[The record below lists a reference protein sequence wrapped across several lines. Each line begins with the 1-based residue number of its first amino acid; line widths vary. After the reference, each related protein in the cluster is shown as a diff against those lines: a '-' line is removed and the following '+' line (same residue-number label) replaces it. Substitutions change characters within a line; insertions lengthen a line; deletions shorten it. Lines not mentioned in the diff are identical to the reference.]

1 VADELRVILYPWFT
15 IVKCRS
21 VPLSSKT
28 GRLYPSEAAVVLEGK
43 QIKAM
48 SDQLA
53 TVSKVRLFRH
63 AGILTPEDMRKVEEA
78 VKIQLA
84 FL

>member
-1 VADELRVILYPWFT
+1 MEW
-15 IVKCRS
+15 
-21 VPLSSKT
+21 
-28 GRLYPSEAAVVLEGK
+28 LYPSEAAVVLEGK

-53 TVSKVRLFRH
+53 TVSEVRLFRH
-63 AGILTPEDMRKVEEA
+63 AGILSPEDMRKVEEA

-84 FL
+84 FLWLDAGSYPQAASG